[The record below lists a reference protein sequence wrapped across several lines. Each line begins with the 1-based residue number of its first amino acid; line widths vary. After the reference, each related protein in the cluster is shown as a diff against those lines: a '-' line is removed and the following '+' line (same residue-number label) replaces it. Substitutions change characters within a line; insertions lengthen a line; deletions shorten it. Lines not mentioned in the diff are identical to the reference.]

1 MEKQNLINQKQSKIL
16 EHKSYLFSTDYVVIR
31 NQETGQTMPSDI
43 IAKRAEARAA
53 ISLLEPEII
62 ELEFQLQE
70 DHALL
75 EEQSKIGE
83 E

>member
-16 EHKSYLFSTDYVVIR
+16 EYKSYLFSTDYVVIR
-31 NQETGQTMPSDI
+31 NQETGKTMPNDI

-62 ELEFQLQE
+62 ELEKELMTENLSENDFNVQL
-70 DHALL
+70 
-75 EEQSKIGE
+75 
-83 E
+83 

>member
-43 IAKRAEARAA
+43 IAKRAEARAT
-53 ISLLEPEII
+53 INLLEPEILSLEK
-62 ELEFQLQE
+62 ELMTENLSENDFNVQL
-70 DHALL
+70 
-75 EEQSKIGE
+75 
-83 E
+83 

>member
-16 EHKSYLFSTDYVVIR
+16 EHKSYLFSTDYVVTR

-53 ISLLEPEII
+53 INLLEPEILSLEI
-62 ELEFQLQE
+62 QLTEELSKTENVQL
-70 DHALL
+70 
-75 EEQSKIGE
+75 
-83 E
+83 

>member
-43 IAKRAEARAA
+43 IVKRAEARAA
-53 ISLLEPEII
+53 IDLLEPEII
-62 ELEFQLQE
+62 ELEKELMTENLSENDFNVQL
-70 DHALL
+70 
-75 EEQSKIGE
+75 
-83 E
+83 

>member
-53 ISLLEPEII
+53 INLLEPEII
-62 ELEFQLQE
+62 ELEKELMTENLSENDFNVQL
-70 DHALL
+70 
-75 EEQSKIGE
+75 
-83 E
+83 

>member
-31 NQETGQTMPSDI
+31 NQETGKTMPNDI

-62 ELEFQLQE
+62 ELEKELMTENLSENDFNVQL
-70 DHALL
+70 
-75 EEQSKIGE
+75 
-83 E
+83 

>member
-16 EHKSYLFSTDYVVIR
+16 ELKSYLFSTDYVVIR
-31 NQETGQTMPSDI
+31 NQETGRTMPSDI

-53 ISLLEPEII
+53 INLLEPEILL
-62 ELEFQLQE
+62 LEIQLQE
-70 DHALL
+70 ERALL

-83 E
+83 M